1 LSNGKSSLF
10 TLIIRLKDNNYFVLI
25 FVNLDIMK
33 GSISAII
40 VIGISTA
47 FGCDNSN
54 GQAGKAKQE
63 NRRLSKPVTEWK
75 KKLTAN
81 QYEIMVNRGTE
92 PPYKNA
98 YYDNHQ
104 KGVYVSAATGE
115 VLFSSDDKF
124 DSGTGWPSFVKAV
137 DPNKVEVVR
146 DNSFGITRDEV
157 VEKST
162 GLHLGHVFDEGP
174 ADRGGKRYCINSGAL
189 IFIKK

>member
-1 LSNGKSSLF
+1 MKRSILAI
-10 TLIIRLKDNNYFVLI
+10 LIISVF
-25 FVNLDIMK
+25 
-33 GSISAII
+33 
-40 VIGISTA
+40 TA

-54 GQAGKAKQE
+54 GQNKTAQE
-63 NRRLSKPVTEWK
+63 KRRLSKLAAEWK

-115 VLFSSDDKF
+115 VLFSSADKF

-137 DPNKVEVVR
+137 DPNKVEIVH
-146 DNSFGITRDEV
+146 DSSFGMSRDEV
-157 VEKST
+157 IEKST
-162 GLHLGHVFDEGP
+162 GLHLGHIFDDGP
-174 ADRGGKRYCINSGAL
+174 ADRGGKRYCMNSGAL
-189 IFIKK
+189 VFVKQ